1 MAQNNNKNIGHLLA
15 AKIIIIF
22 HSPLKINA
30 VKINEAAAF
39 RRRSLRSR
47 VASLLSYYFIYAA
60 IFLLFLRLPKNK
72 GGNKWRRQIKA
83 EKKSAAKRNSPMKIN
98 AALFK
103 YSAAY

>member
-60 IFLLFLRLPKNK
+60 IFLLFLRLPKNISC
-72 GGNKWRRQIKA
+72 GI
-83 EKKSAAKRNSPMKIN
+83 
-98 AALFK
+98 
-103 YSAAY
+103 Y

>member
-47 VASLLSYYFIYAA
+47 VASLLSYYFIGGHNYFYGAS
-60 IFLLFLRLPKNK
+60 FFRPPCLYFLRAPFISVILLRRFFVLGRYKN
-72 GGNKWRRQIKA
+72 N
-83 EKKSAAKRNSPMKIN
+83 EK
-98 AALFK
+98 
-103 YSAAY
+103 